1 MLGIRSQV
9 VSLFAVTLLEVY
21 IQNSRTFGQ
30 IHNYYVIIFIF
41 FIETIG
47 CLNALEIQFAKV
59 QLPSLNFDTSYGLNF
74 DPQLVNESGMIMAI
88 AKDLGNFNTYGS
100 VQNGVRKIS

>member
-21 IQNSRTFGQ
+21 IQNSKTFGK
-30 IHNYYVIIFIF
+30 INNYYVIIFIF

-59 QLPSLNFDTSYGLNF
+59 QLPSLNFDSYGLNF
-74 DPQLVNESGMIMAI
+74 DPQLVIESGMIMAI